1 LKKIKTSHIDRTIAI
16 IALVLS
22 FCSIGYTVYNDRQNN
37 MEHLAITF
45 TNFGNMSNEYLEKS
59 NYVDIGI
66 NGFVGMNYGIIISNN
81 SNKKVSIVRTDI
93 ESVTEIGI
101 INIVGQF
108 EGLFTVDLKRFDLP
122 LVLDAGESKQLIVR
136 IKLALSKRVVDI
148 IISHYQL
155 PNRILYSDV
164 KAILYDKNID
174 IYSNDIRKVE
184 AGSGEIIELT
194 QFKFPE
200 YLLTLRTANNN
211 VFRTVISIKG
221 NT

>member
-1 LKKIKTSHIDRTIAI
+1 MKKIKTSHIDRTIAI

-37 MEHLAITF
+37 MEHLAITL
-45 TNFGNMSNEYLEKS
+45 TNFGNMSNEYFEES

-81 SNKKVSIVRTDI
+81 SNKKVSIVRTVI

-101 INIVGQF
+101 INIAGQF
-108 EGLFTVDLKRFDLP
+108 EGLFTVDFKRFDLP

-136 IKLALSKRVVDI
+136 IKLSLSKRVIDI
-148 IISHYQL
+148 IKGHYQL

-194 QFKFPE
+194 QFKFPQ

-221 NT
+221 YI